1 MLLALLACPVARVS
15 AQALTVD
22 IVGDALKI
30 RAPAFSFLNGDPLA
44 RLKDGRSVR
53 VELAALVLA
62 APGKSPAAA
71 TRRVFALSYDLWEE
85 RFAVT
90 AVDARSQSVSHLVLA
105 AAEAW
110 CVEQLAVPV
119 RALGALGRD
128 RPFWVRLEYR
138 ILDGDAP
145 AEPADSRLHAAG
157 AHRRVEPPPQDRVV
171 AARPRS
177 RSVQAATGRLP
188 LAAMTLRNRLIAA
201 FLASTLLPLGATVW
215 ITTSLLDR
223 SLRYATTR
231 ELDQL
236 SRTLELTAKQFYQRE
251 RDALKQDAL
260 AGRRRPTTYVE
271 ANAQEWPDE
280 IRSFWESGEAERFT
294 VSGTSGERVD
304 YMRRVD
310 GSGRQP
316 GVEIYSRDLGGIR
329 MDQLST
335 QVRDTRR
342 LVNAIEERDLRRGFT
357 LALLVLLGAAWLVS
371 LLPLVLIAHRVSR
384 PIQQLTAAL
393 SDFAGGDWSRRL
405 ETGTS
410 HGAPRDEVGRAVDAF
425 NDMADQLEENRER
438 LVHLTRMASWQSLA
452 RKTAHELK
460 NSLTPIRLT
469 VEEMQARQPASE
481 RAFMDQA
488 VQIVVSE
495 IESLERRV
503 RAFSEFASEPMV
515 HPEMLD
521 INAVVTERVAL
532 LRPVHPGVTYQL
544 KLADGCLRAHA
555 DPDLV
560 NGILTN
566 LLQNAA
572 EAAGPGG
579 AVVVLTRGEG
589 ERVLID
595 VHDSGPGLR
604 EDVSATLFEP
614 TISFKKHGMGLGLS
628 IAKKNALLSGGDVA
642 VIHGE
647 LGGAAFRVWL
657 PS

>member
-1 MLLALLACPVARVS
+1 
-15 AQALTVD
+15 
-22 IVGDALKI
+22 
-30 RAPAFSFLNGDPLA
+30 
-44 RLKDGRSVR
+44 
-53 VELAALVLA
+53 
-62 APGKSPAAA
+62 
-71 TRRVFALSYDLWEE
+71 
-85 RFAVT
+85 
-90 AVDARSQSVSHLVLA
+90 
-105 AAEAW
+105 
-110 CVEQLAVPV
+110 
-119 RALGALGRD
+119 
-128 RPFWVRLEYR
+128 
-138 ILDGDAP
+138 
-145 AEPADSRLHAAG
+145 
-157 AHRRVEPPPQDRVV
+157 
-171 AARPRS
+171 
-177 RSVQAATGRLP
+177 
-188 LAAMTLRNRLIAA
+188 
-201 FLASTLLPLGATVW
+201 
-215 ITTSLLDR
+215 
-223 SLRYATTR
+223 
-231 ELDQL
+231 
-236 SRTLELTAKQFYQRE
+236 
-251 RDALKQDAL
+251 
-260 AGRRRPTTYVE
+260 
-271 ANAQEWPDE
+271 
-280 IRSFWESGEAERFT
+280 
-294 VSGTSGERVD
+294 
-304 YMRRVD
+304 MRRVD
-310 GSGRQP
+310 GPGGQP

-342 LVNAIEERDLRRGFT
+342 LVNEIEERDLRRGFT

-425 NDMADQLEENRER
+425 NDMADQLEESRAR
-438 LVHLTRMASWQSLA
+438 LVHLTRMSSWQSLA

-469 VEEMQARQPASE
+469 VEEMQARQPVPKLIE
-481 RAFMDQA
+481 DRAFMDQA

-532 LRPVHPGVTYQL
+532 LRPVHPDVSCQL

-595 VHDSGPGLR
+595 VHDSGSGLSK
-604 EDVSATLFEP
+604 DVSASLFEP

-628 IAKKNALLSGGDVA
+628 IAKKNALLSGGDVT

-647 LGGAAFRVWL
+647 LGGAAFRVSL

>member
-1 MLLALLACPVARVS
+1 
-15 AQALTVD
+15 
-22 IVGDALKI
+22 
-30 RAPAFSFLNGDPLA
+30 
-44 RLKDGRSVR
+44 
-53 VELAALVLA
+53 
-62 APGKSPAAA
+62 
-71 TRRVFALSYDLWEE
+71 
-85 RFAVT
+85 
-90 AVDARSQSVSHLVLA
+90 
-105 AAEAW
+105 
-110 CVEQLAVPV
+110 
-119 RALGALGRD
+119 
-128 RPFWVRLEYR
+128 
-138 ILDGDAP
+138 
-145 AEPADSRLHAAG
+145 
-157 AHRRVEPPPQDRVV
+157 
-171 AARPRS
+171 
-177 RSVQAATGRLP
+177 
-188 LAAMTLRNRLIAA
+188 MTLRNRLIAA

-236 SRTLELTAKQFYQRE
+236 SRTLEFTAKQFYQRE

-260 AGRRRPTTYVE
+260 AGRRRPTTYLE

-310 GSGRQP
+310 GAGRQP
-316 GVEIYSRDLGGIR
+316 GVDSYSRDLGGIR
-329 MDQLST
+329 LDQLST

-410 HGAPRDEVGRAVDAF
+410 HGAPRDEVGRARDEVGRAIDAF

-469 VEEMQARQPASE
+469 VEEMQARQPAPREIDE

-503 RAFSEFASEPMV
+503 RAFSEFATEPMV

-532 LRPVHPGVTYQL
+532 LRPVHPGVTYHL

-579 AVVVLTRGEG
+579 TVVVLTRGDG